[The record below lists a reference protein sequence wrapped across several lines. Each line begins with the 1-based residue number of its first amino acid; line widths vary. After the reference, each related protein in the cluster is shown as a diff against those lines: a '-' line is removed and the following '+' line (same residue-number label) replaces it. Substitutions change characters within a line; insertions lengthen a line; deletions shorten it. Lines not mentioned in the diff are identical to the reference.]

1 MKVIILIITVLSVS
15 LSLFAQDN
23 KEENNKEENK
33 YNDTIMYSNIT
44 EFGIAAASP
53 RSIAFEGTTVHGISL
68 HKQHHLGIGI
78 GIGFTFCSYTYNYG
92 GYSSIHSYSS
102 GYTPVFVNYRFYF
115 FPDRKRSPHVNV
127 SLGGLVVEDG
137 GGFYYS
143 ITMGYKNGKFSFSSG
158 VSLFQV
164 CREETVWQYYDPI
177 ITYPDPYDPY
187 YTVYRSP
194 DPDHYLKKSWY
205 FPFGISLKFGFTF

>member
-1 MKVIILIITVLSVS
+1 MKVKLFIVTFLSVS
-15 LSLFAQDN
+15 ISLLAQEN
-23 KEENNKEENK
+23 KENKENK
-33 YNDTIMYSNIT
+33 DNEKIAYSNIT
-44 EFGIAAASP
+44 EFGFATTSFK
-53 RSIAFEGTTVHGISL
+53 SIAFEGTTVHGFSL
-68 HKQHHLGIGI
+68 QKQHHFGLGIGI
-78 GIGFTFCSYTYNYG
+78 GYSSCSDYNYG
-92 GYSSIHSYSS
+92 TA
-102 GYTPVFVNYRFYF
+102 YTPVFLNYRLYL

-158 VSLFQV
+158 VSLIQV
-164 CREETVWQYYDPI
+164 CREETVYYDPI